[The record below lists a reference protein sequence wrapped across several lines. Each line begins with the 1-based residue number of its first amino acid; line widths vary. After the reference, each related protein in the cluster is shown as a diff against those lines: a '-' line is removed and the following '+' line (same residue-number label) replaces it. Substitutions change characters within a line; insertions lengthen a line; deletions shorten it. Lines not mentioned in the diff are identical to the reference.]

1 MYKKY
6 NMKIIL
12 LLGLLFLCDSSLIGR
27 TDASPPFIAD
37 ETKQHNTIAVA
48 HPHPEEHREAFTI
61 EKHPP
66 IVCDAC
72 KYLANGLNETVLHN
86 PKVIEFV
93 TDDLHQICSI
103 LPPSVQSLCSGAVN
117 QTAPLILNHL
127 GNFIAT
133 EGCSDLGVCDGGK
146 H

>member
-6 NMKIIL
+6 NMKFIL

-37 ETKQHNTIAVA
+37 ETNHHNNIAVA
-48 HPHPEEHREAFTI
+48 HPHPEEHREVFTI

-72 KYLANGLNETVLHN
+72 KYLANGMNETVLHN

-93 TDDLHQICSI
+93 TEDLHQICSI
-103 LPPSVQSLCSGAVN
+103 LPQSVQPLCSGAIN
-117 QTAPLILNHL
+117 QTAPLLLNHL

-133 EGCSDLGVCDGGK
+133 EGCSDLGVCDGK